1 MASRTAERGRP
12 EASCRLRTPP
22 TAIFVGGDRMAIG
35 VLAEARSR
43 QVRLPDDLAVIGAD
57 GDGIHQFRHPA
68 PSTVAKMMYE
78 AAQQGAG

>member
-1 MASRTAERGRP
+1 
-12 EASCRLRTPP
+12 
-22 TAIFVGGDRMAIG
+22 MAIG